1 MVDPGRLPAERTSQP
16 GLADSGLTGDQV
28 VMGILHHP
36 NVLP

>member
-16 GLADSGLTGDQV
+16 GLADLTGDQV